1 MKLFL
6 SFTLF
11 LCLCFHVSSQV
22 NDSKLLLSY
31 SQEELNEIKQAD
43 ENQFQLLQYALDHA
57 MYTSDFDETKH
68 SGLAIVSLDKKVT
81 SLSFT
86 DFGFQIKDVN
96 QYFHWKEEGK
106 LLIVKSFWV
115 LNNEKYSKL

>member
-1 MKLFL
+1 
-6 SFTLF
+6 
-11 LCLCFHVSSQV
+11 
-22 NDSKLLLSY
+22 
-31 SQEELNEIKQAD
+31 
-43 ENQFQLLQYALDHA
+43 
-57 MYTSDFDETKH
+57 MYTSDYDETKH

-81 SLSFT
+81 SPSFT
-86 DFGFQIKDVN
+86 DFGFQIKDEN